1 MLRVWRPSTLT
12 RAQLEERRLYAQQL
26 LTKGEVSPKAIA
38 EMLGVSESTVR
49 TWKQRLRERGTLQ
62 ATRAPGPAPRLSPE
76 QRTQLG
82 ELLRAGPL
90 AAGYPDAR
98 WTTSRVRE
106 VIGVRFGVWYHAD
119 HVRKLLHQLGFSPQ
133 KPEPRALERDE
144 QAVQTWAE
152 QTLPRLKKKGR
163 AGRDPRLPR

>member
-1 MLRVWRPSTLT
+1 MLHVWRPSTLT

-26 LTKGEVSPKAIA
+26 LTAGEVSPRAIA
-38 EMLGVSESTVR
+38 ETVGVSESTVR
-49 TWKQRLRERGTLQ
+49 TWKQRLRERGSLQ
-62 ATRAPGPAPRLSPE
+62 ATRAAGPAPRLSPE

-106 VIGVRFGVWYHAD
+106 VIGLRFEVWYHAD
-119 HVRKLLHQLGFSPQ
+119 HVRKVLYQLGFSPQ
-133 KPEPRALERDE
+133 KPEPRALERNE
-144 QAVQTWAE
+144 QTIQTWVE
-152 QTLPRLKKKGR
+152 HMLPELEKKGR
-163 AGRDPRLPR
+163 AGRDSRLP

>member
-12 RAQLEERRLYAQQL
+12 RDQLEERRLYAQQL
-26 LTKGEVSPKAIA
+26 LIAGEVSPKAIA
-38 EMLGVSESTVR
+38 ETVGVSESTVR
-49 TWKQRLRERGTLQ
+49 TWKQRLRERGSLQ
-62 ATRAPGPAPRLSPE
+62 ATRAAGPSPRLSPE

-90 AAGYPDAR
+90 AAGYPDSR

-106 VIGVRFGVWYHAD
+106 VIVGRFDVWYHAD

-133 KPEPRALERDE
+133 KPEQRALERDE
-144 QAVQTWAE
+144 QALQTRVE
-152 QTLPRLKKKGR
+152 HSLPRLEKKG
-163 AGRDPRLPR
+163 